1 MKDFIVTSFLL
12 LSLVSV
18 TNAQNNLQYQLF
30 NNDEEIANYD
40 GMIKDLVVSDMVFL
54 VSTNNPISL
63 DAIRN
68 EQKFFLIK
76 GRKLFFSGPRCL
88 NLVTS

>member
-40 GMIKDLVVSDMVFL
+40 GMIKDLVVSDMVFGEYHD
-54 VSTNNPISL
+54 NPISHWMQL
-63 DAIRN
+63 
-68 EQKFFLIK
+68 EMSKSFLRLK
-76 GRKLFFSGPRCL
+76 VVNYFSGPRCL

>member
-40 GMIKDLVVSDMVFL
+40 GMIKDLVVSDMVFW
-54 VSTNNPISL
+54 
-63 DAIRN
+63 
-68 EQKFFLIK
+68 
-76 GRKLFFSGPRCL
+76 
-88 NLVTS
+88 